1 MASPLRHTS
10 STRLSL
16 QCLIYLASLASLG
29 EANRLTF
36 AQDNP
41 NGRLDNTFSQ
51 ALSVEDRGSEAA
63 DSRYQLDFGWV
74 DLSQPSQSV
83 FQIAPL
89 PQAKFTLGIVLPVVH
104 PFDANRIAR
113 QNAKSNPQ
121 ADPASSN
128 KSPADEKPDWFNHC
142 EVAIQ
147 LIDKSSQSPVL
158 DVSYPLSRWT
168 WTNWGPTRGTSFLYC
183 RDGASTSFKPL
194 SDQGYRLEVR
204 VKTLGQAK
212 TLKAMRG
219 RLLMTGGGWKVD
231 SMGKPPASFRL
242 LRWLGL

>member
-1 MASPLRHTS
+1 MGVMERMSMLSYRSGNLFSFGHR
-10 STRLSL
+10 TRFSNGIPPTHIEHETQLS
-16 QCLIYLASLASLG
+16 QCLICLASLASLG
-29 EANRLTF
+29 GANRLTF

-51 ALSVEDRGSEAA
+51 ALSVEAIRVREAA

-83 FQIAPL
+83 FHIALLLKPI
-89 PQAKFTLGIVLPVVH
+89 TLGIVLPVVQFIRCETDRETERQVKS
-104 PFDANRIAR
+104 PRI
-113 QNAKSNPQ
+113 
-121 ADPASSN
+121 PASSN

-168 WTNWGPTRGTSFLYC
+168 WTNWAR
-183 RDGASTSFKPL
+183 RVAQASCTAEMELTSFKPL
-194 SDQGYRLEVR
+194 RIKGIGSKLESRLWDRPNSED
-204 VKTLGQAK
+204 
-212 TLKAMRG
+212 AMD
-219 RLLMTGGGWKVD
+219 VC
-231 SMGKPPASFRL
+231 
-242 LRWLGL
+242 